1 MGMSIDAMLIYGV
14 PYTDI
19 PEELIEQ
26 VDEMLDE
33 GTLDYASPWYD
44 CSRED
49 WIVGIEVY
57 ARGHAASEIYNY
69 CKIIEEEYEAFKV
82 LSNHPGIPF
91 MTLWVS
97 PHVT

>member
-1 MGMSIDAMLIYGV
+1 MGMSIDAMLIYGL
-14 PYTDI
+14 PYSEI

-44 CSRED
+44 SSRED
-49 WIVGIEVY
+49 WIVGVEVKVNEFNYLDSSGWSLDEHLPGFMSSSSGIE
-57 ARGHAASEIYNY
+57 
-69 CKIIEEEYEAFKV
+69 CKFY
-82 LSNHPGIPF
+82 
-91 MTLWVS
+91 VS